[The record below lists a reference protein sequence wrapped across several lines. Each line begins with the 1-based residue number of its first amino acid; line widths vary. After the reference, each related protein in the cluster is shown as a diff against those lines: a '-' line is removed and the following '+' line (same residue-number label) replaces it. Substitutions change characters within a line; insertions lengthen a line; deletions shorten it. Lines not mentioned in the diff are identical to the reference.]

1 MAPCCSVSEVLMYYE
16 VSLQPST
23 LEFFPTGE
31 KVYTER
37 WGNDLTAKITV
48 GCKFDILPI
57 LKVCEN
63 VM

>member
-23 LEFFPTGE
+23 LEFFPTSE
-31 KVYTER
+31 KVHTER

-48 GCKFDILPI
+48 GCKFVVLPV